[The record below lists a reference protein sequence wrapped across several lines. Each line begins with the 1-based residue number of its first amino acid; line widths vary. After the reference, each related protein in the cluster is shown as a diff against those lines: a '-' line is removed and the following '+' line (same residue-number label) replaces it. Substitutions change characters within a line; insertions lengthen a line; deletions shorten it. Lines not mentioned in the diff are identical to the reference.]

1 MIVPIILGICLSF
14 GTAQEP
20 DLKAQFDNRP
30 IAEAAELLVDHMAAN
45 GKEGIQPVLLDGI
58 SPMIEDF
65 ALGLNVFKM
74 SSGEGFPDARKKF
87 SFTTFSQSQV
97 EAMTKSNDF
106 LLFLVRYYNG
116 KDDLSTRVLDYLKG
130 QKAEKVI
137 QLTIPLPDRSTI
149 NWVLFFKLSPEK
161 KWRLDEAIPN
171 FKPPQ
176 GGFLFAPPVGILA
189 FAYFQPVS
197 LVSLAPSTHFISN
210 TFLVG

>member
-1 MIVPIILGICLSF
+1 MKFVHIILGICLNIGCSQ
-14 GTAQEP
+14 AS
-20 DLKAQFDNRP
+20 DLQAKFDNVP
-30 IAEAAELLVDHMAAN
+30 VGEAAELLVDHMAAN
-45 GKEGIQPVLLDGI
+45 GKEGIAPVLLDGI

-65 ALGLNVFKM
+65 ALGLSVFKM
-74 SSGEGFPDARKKF
+74 SSGKGFPDARKEF

-149 NWVLFFKLSPEK
+149 NWILFFKLNADK

-176 GGFLFAPPVGILA
+176 GGFLLF
-189 FAYFQPVS
+189 
-197 LVSLAPSTHFISN
+197 N
-210 TFLVG
+210 